1 VRIERAESTVCFPSG
16 VRSGRTLTKAGKSSC
31 SASQNVIVTATADN
45 TRDWRGS
52 GTIRIISSVCSSED
66 DMLTLNGGQLASA
79 LQRVDP
85 TLKTVT
91 VGRHFFH
98 TVVITA
104 TLRQP
109 SLGWSTGDQ
118 DYLLDLD
125 GTAIGPL
132 PSGSTLPVVT
142 DGSNLPVAV
151 GQRVVPE
158 QFVAFVIDLVPAL
171 KTDGYKV
178 TGLSISDTTFD
189 LTVST
194 NKGYQ
199 LIFDTTRAVGDEISD
214 LKAVQA
220 LLVTQG
226 KTPSQYIDL
235 RIAGKAY
242 WQ

>member
-1 VRIERAESTVCFPSG
+1 MLVIGLLIALFGLSKLFSVREITVIGPSSRQATIQAE
-16 VRSGRTLTKAGKSSC
+16 TLKLAKGW
-31 SASQNVIVTATADN
+31 Q
-45 TRDWRGS
+45 G
-52 GTIRIISSVCSSED
+52 
-66 DMLTLNGGQLASA
+66 DMLTLNGGALASA

-85 TLKTVT
+85 TLKTVA

-98 TVVITA
+98 TITVTA

-118 DYLLDLD
+118 SYLLDLD
-125 GTAIGPL
+125 GTAIGAL
-132 PSGSTLPVVT
+132 PAGSTLPVVS
-142 DGSNLPVAV
+142 DGSNLPVTV
-151 GQRVVPE
+151 GQQVAPQ
-158 QFVAFVIDLVPAL
+158 QFVAFVVDLVPAL
-171 KTDGYKV
+171 KADGYKV
-178 TGLSISDTTFD
+178 TGLSIADTTFD

-220 LLVTQG
+220 LLVTQA
-226 KTPSQYIDL
+226 KTPSKYIDL

>member
-1 VRIERAESTVCFPSG
+1 MSLLQRRLIILVIGVAVALFGLSRAFAVQKITVISPVSRQAAIAAEA
-16 VRSGRTLTKAGKSSC
+16 VKLTGGW
-31 SASQNVIVTATADN
+31 Q
-45 TRDWRGS
+45 G
-52 GTIRIISSVCSSED
+52 

-151 GQRVVPE
+151 GQRIVPE